1 MTTVRRTTDKTEIP
15 SFNTRSLQNKI
26 ELRCCVMVENVGI
39 IAVTEKFIDTIDND
53 LLSGYNSLNFFLIMI
68 VSTEE
73 VVLVHN
79 MWQHC
84 LIW

>member
-1 MTTVRRTTDKTEIP
+1 
-15 SFNTRSLQNKI
+15 
-26 ELRCCVMVENVGI
+26 MVENVGI